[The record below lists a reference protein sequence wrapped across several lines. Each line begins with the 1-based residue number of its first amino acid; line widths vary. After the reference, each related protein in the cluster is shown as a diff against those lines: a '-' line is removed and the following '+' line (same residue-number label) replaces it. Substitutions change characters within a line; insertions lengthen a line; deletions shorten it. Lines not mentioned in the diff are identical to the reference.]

1 MIQPSDGG
9 INLKYAIDLV
19 LNFNETIQLDLV
31 WKYKN
36 KKNERVLLIGG
47 NTQKLLGT
55 LCN

>member
-9 INLKYAIDLV
+9 INLKYAIDLL
-19 LNFNETIQLDLV
+19 LNFNETIQLDLA

>member
-1 MIQPSDGG
+1 MIQPSDEG

>member
-31 WKYKN
+31 WKYRN
-36 KKNERVLLIGG
+36 KKNERVLLLGG